1 MNKSNLKY
9 FPGET
14 AGQPQTLARTLFFP
28 GNTGQPTFSSFKTE
42 SKPGLESSVIHSLDS
57 SSVLSHLL
65 KDSLMTKLEP
75 GVSEGQQSQPVVDEN
90 LNICKYY
97 F

>member
-1 MNKSNLKY
+1 M
-9 FPGET
+9 P
-14 AGQPQTLARTLFFP
+14 QPQTLARTLFFP
-28 GNTGQPTFSSFKTE
+28 ANTVQPTFSSFKSE
-42 SKPGLESSVIHSLDS
+42 SKPPAGLENSVIHSLDS

-65 KDSLMTKLEP
+65 KDSLMTKLE
-75 GVSEGQQSQPVVDEN
+75 EGKTPAVDEN

>member
-1 MNKSNLKY
+1 MKY
-9 FPGET
+9 FPGEIP
-14 AGQPQTLARTLFFP
+14 GQPQTLARTLFFP
-28 GNTGQPTFSSFKTE
+28 GNTAQPTFSSFKSE
-42 SKPGLESSVIHSLDS
+42 SKPGLESSVISSLDS

-75 GVSEGQQSQPVVDEN
+75 GLSEGGQSKPAVDEN